1 MKDRKPNGRSRFWLG
16 RLPRQR
22 FQETDGL
29 PKIVASGERGDRALK
44 QHDAGRIFHRL
55 SRIGPSQLIV
65 FVGG

>member
-29 PKIVASGERGDRALK
+29 PKIVASGGGE
-44 QHDAGRIFHRL
+44 IERL
-55 SRIGPSQLIV
+55 SNTTLAVSSTGCRG
-65 FVGG
+65 